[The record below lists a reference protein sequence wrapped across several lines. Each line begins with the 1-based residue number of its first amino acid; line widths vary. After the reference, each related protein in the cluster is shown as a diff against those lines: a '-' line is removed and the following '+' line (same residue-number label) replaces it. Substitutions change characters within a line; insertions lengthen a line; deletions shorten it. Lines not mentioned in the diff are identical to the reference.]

1 MDATLAGRA
10 DYAAV
15 LAELGFVP
23 CEYLQALSEQSE
35 EAISQHS
42 LDEFSGNA
50 RIVKAAL
57 CAGASGHLRDL
68 QDAAWL

>member
-1 MDATLAGRA
+1 MEGILSGRL
-10 DYAAV
+10 DYAAT

-23 CEYLQALSEQSE
+23 QSYLRDLESSQAD
-35 EAISQHS
+35 AAAAGD

-57 CAGASGHLRDL
+57 TAGAHP
-68 QDAAWL
+68 